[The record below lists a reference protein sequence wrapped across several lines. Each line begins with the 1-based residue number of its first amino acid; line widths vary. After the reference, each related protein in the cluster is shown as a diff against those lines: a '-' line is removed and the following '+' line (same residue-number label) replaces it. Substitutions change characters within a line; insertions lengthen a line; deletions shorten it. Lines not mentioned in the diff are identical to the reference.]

1 MAAHPLFSSFK
12 IHSSWETAHLAAKPI
27 DNAGKRLEAIIEGAV
42 FGIITIDDR
51 GTVEQTNAAA
61 EKMFQYKDS
70 DVIGQNVSM

>member
-1 MAAHPLFSSFK
+1 MPRRRH
-12 IHSSWETAHLAAKPI
+12 ELAGKTTSEPNKAKPI